1 MSGIIGY
8 VGTREA
14 APILLDGLHRR
25 GPPSQ
30 SREKRHCGVIM
41 PLKTTV
47 PTLLVAALLAFIA
60 PCGAGQQPNS
70 DAYRMQATRPELE
83 ATLERLRELARSP
96 SRAAWLA
103 ADTTYIRTRLEQ
115 GDFHVG
121 DRVLL
126 SVEDPLPLRGTGDH
140 AAAQGKSQEQQLS
153 DTFTVGVGQELVL
166 PVVGTVSLR
175 GVLRSELEPALAR
188 AIAGYIKDPVMRARS
203 LVSVGVTGEVA
214 RPGYYS
220 VPPDAVL
227 SAVLTTAGGPTKD
240 AKLKKLT
247 LERDGRALLEGKA
260 LGRAI
265 ARASTL
271 DELQVR
277 SGDQLVVPS
286 KNHGDLYEP
295 LRFIAVLL
303 SIPVT
308 IYTLT
313 HLR

>member
-1 MSGIIGY
+1 
-8 VGTREA
+8 
-14 APILLDGLHRR
+14 
-25 GPPSQ
+25 
-30 SREKRHCGVIM
+30 M

-47 PTLLVAALLAFIA
+47 PTLLGAALLAFVS
-60 PCGAGQQPNS
+60 PSGALQQPNS
-70 DAYRMQATRPELE
+70 GAYRMQATRAELE
-83 ATLERLRELARSP
+83 ATLGRLRELARSP
-96 SRAAWLA
+96 SRPAGVT
-103 ADTTYIRTRLEQ
+103 ADSTYVRMRLEQ

-126 SVEDPLPLRGTGDH
+126 AVEDPLPLRGTGDH

-153 DTFTVGVGQELVL
+153 DTFTVESGQELLL

-175 GVLRSELEPALAR
+175 GVLRSELEPVLTR
-188 AIAGYIKDPVMRARS
+188 AVAGYIKDPVMRARS

-240 AKLKKLT
+240 AKMKKLA
-247 LERDGRALLEGKA
+247 LERDGKALLAGNA

-265 ARASTL
+265 ARGSTL

-286 KNHGDLYEP
+286 RNHGDLYTP

-313 HLR
+313 HLH

>member
-1 MSGIIGY
+1 ML
-8 VGTREA
+8 R
-14 APILLDGLHRR
+14 
-25 GPPSQ
+25 Q
-30 SREKRHCGVIM
+30 
-41 PLKTTV
+41 TTV
-47 PTLLVAALLAFIA
+47 PMLLVAALLALSA
-60 PCGAGQQPNS
+60 PPGAGQQPGG

-83 ATLERLRELARSP
+83 ATLARLRDLARSP
-96 SRAAWLA
+96 SRPADVA
-103 ADTTYIRTRLEQ
+103 ADTTYIRRRLER
-115 GDFHVG
+115 GDFYVG

-126 SVEDPLPLRGTGDH
+126 AVEDPVPLRAPGDH
-140 AAAQGKSQEQQLS
+140 TAPQAKSQEQQLS
-153 DTFTVGVGQELVL
+153 DTFTVGTGQELLL
-166 PVVGTVSLR
+166 PVVGRVSLR
-175 GVLRSELEPALAR
+175 GVLRSELEPVLAQ

-247 LERDGRALLEGKA
+247 LERDGKALLDGKA

-265 ARASTL
+265 ARGSTL

-286 KNHGDLYEP
+286 NRHGDLFEP
-295 LRFIAVLL
+295 VRFIAVLL